1 MESELRSIK
10 AILILLLAVK
20 FTLENCSIRYEIIQY
35 SFIWQFHLEIK

>member
-20 FTLENCSIRYEIIQY
+20 LTLENCSVRYEIIQY
-35 SFIWQFHLEIK
+35 CFIWQFRLDFK